1 MSKKLTAKQESD
13 LAKLVRVSVGQPE
26 TTMGFADS
34 GPNPDYI
41 PRSGILAE
49 ADDTIH
55 GPREKEYGNKR
66 QNFTQIA
73 MIWQGLLAPKLLP
86 DSRITPEDVGLLMI
100 AVKMARLAKSPDH
113 RDSIL
118 DIAGYAGCIDELQL
132 QRAWPTKLQGA
143 TVDPRSAS

>member
-1 MSKKLTAKQESD
+1 MSD
-13 LAKLVRVSVGQPE
+13 LGKTPPPPLTSVSYEDIGK
-26 TTMGFADS
+26 
-34 GPNPDYI
+34 NPDYI
-41 PRSGILAE
+41 PKTDILAE
-49 ADDTIH
+49 ADRTIH

-86 DSRITPEDVGLLMI
+86 NSRITPEDVGLLMI

-143 TVDPRSAS
+143 TVDPRSVG